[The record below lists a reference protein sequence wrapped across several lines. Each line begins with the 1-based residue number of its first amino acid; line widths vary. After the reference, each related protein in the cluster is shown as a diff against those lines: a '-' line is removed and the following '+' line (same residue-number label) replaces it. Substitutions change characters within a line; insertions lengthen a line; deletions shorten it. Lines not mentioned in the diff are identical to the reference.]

1 MSERTPCFVAWKKLR
16 QKLRQNA
23 TLWRVAFQIG
33 QCRDALLCEARLL
46 FETLPPSLHGAD
58 LKPRP
63 LSIPPPFPLSSLA
76 DDVISTR
83 QGFGRGAKQP
93 FPSLGTFIST
103 LNQRRD
109 AAGGRGLAGQMTS
122 NLSGSHWLRHGEFT
136 PRNVRPVTSSLCG
149 TNCTV
154 RLSAPLWRAAA
165 QPISPAPSHV
175 SRWDKVIFSL
185 INHCDACSDVH
196 DAT

>member
-1 MSERTPCFVAWKKLR
+1 MCDLERYPVEVSAPH
-16 QKLRQNA
+16 
-23 TLWRVAFQIG
+23 G
-33 QCRDALLCEARLL
+33 QCRDGLLCEVRLL
-46 FETLPPSLHGAD
+46 FE
-58 LKPRP
+58 P
-63 LSIPPPFPLSSLA
+63 LSPPQSVLLPFPLSSLA

-136 PRNVRPVTSSLCG
+136 PRNVRPVTSLLCD
-149 TNCTV
+149 TDCTV
-154 RLSAPLWRAAA
+154 RPSAPRGWL
-165 QPISPAPSHV
+165 QHSP
-175 SRWDKVIFSL
+175 
-185 INHCDACSDVH
+185 
-196 DAT
+196 